1 LANRRDQAEQKVL
14 FEGTPEEVRAAMRRY
29 TRRSMVWGTG
39 AIIGSWLGIRWIAQ
53 APQEQ
58 GIPKS
63 LRAMLR
69 NNESIFSRIFS
80 SNSRTDDHPGLKGE
94 ERTNGDIGLSQDLD
108 LDSWTLSVMKS
119 GGQPLQ
125 IGLEE
130 LKQLPRVDMVTE
142 LRCIEGWSLIV
153 HWTGVRFAD
162 FVEKHAPSAKGS
174 QYVSLETPDGEYY
187 VGLDMASAL
196 HPQTLLC
203 FEMNGKPLTPEH
215 GAPLRLVIPVKY
227 GVKNLKRIGTVVFT
241 DERPKDYWAELGYDW
256 YAAL

>member
-1 LANRRDQAEQKVL
+1 MASKRDQAEQKVI
-14 FEGTPEEVRAAMRRY
+14 FEGTPEEARTAMRRY

-39 AIIGSWLGIRWIAQ
+39 AVIGSWLGIRWLARS
-53 APQEQ
+53 PLED
-58 GIPKS
+58 GIPKPMRAV
-63 LRAMLR
+63 LRT
-69 NNESIFSRIFS
+69 NESIFSRIFS
-80 SNSRTDDHPGLKGE
+80 SGSRTDDHPGQVGE
-94 ERTNGDIGLSQDLD
+94 DRTNGDVGLSTELD
-108 LDSWTLSVMKS
+108 LESWALTLMRT
-119 GGQPLQ
+119 GADPLQ

-130 LKQLPRVDMVTE
+130 LKRLPRVDMVTE
-142 LRCIEGWSLIV
+142 LRCIEGWSSVV

-162 FVEKHAPSAKGS
+162 FVDKYAPSMKIR
-174 QYVSLETPDGEYY
+174 QYVAMETPDGEYY

-227 GVKNLKRIGTVVFT
+227 GVKNLKRIGAIAFS

-256 YAAL
+256 YAGL